1 MINIRHEVPLLP
13 FNTFGISA
21 IASFFVVSDNAD
33 ELADYVRA
41 LSDPSVSFVLG
52 GGSNILLTS
61 DRYDLVIR
69 PAMKGINLI
78 EETDDH
84 VLVRAGAGEVW
95 DDFVSWC
102 VEQNYSGVENL
113 SHIPGTVGACPI
125 QNIGAYGAE
134 AKETI
139 ETVEAIE
146 QNTGKTVTFSNRQC
160 GFGYR
165 DSIFKKNRGKYIIT
179 AVRFKLSKRF
189 EPNIKYAGLE
199 TELSQIAPVTPKSVR
214 QAVISVRNRKL
225 PDPAKLGNCGSFFKN
240 PTVDAEKLKEISN
253 LYPKAPLY
261 PVSQGIWKISA
272 AWMIQQCGWKDVR
285 EGNVGTYM
293 QQPLVMVNYGGATGK
308 EILGFAR
315 KIIDSVFN
323 RFGIALEPEVYCV

>member
-33 ELADYVRA
+33 ELADYVRT
-41 LSDPSVSFVLG
+41 LSDSSVSLVLG

-84 VLVRAGAGEVW
+84 VLVRVGAGEIW
-95 DDFVSWC
+95 DDFVNWC
-102 VEQNYSGVENL
+102 VKQNYSGVENL

-125 QNIGAYGAE
+125 QNIGAYGVE

-146 QNTGKTVTFSNRQC
+146 RNTGKTVTFSNQQC
-160 GFGYR
+160 EFGYR
-165 DSIFKKNRGKYIIT
+165 YSIFKKNRGKYIIT

-199 TELSQIAPVTPKSVR
+199 TELSHIAPVTLESVR
-214 QAVISVRNRKL
+214 LAVINVRSRKL

-240 PTVDAEKLKEISN
+240 PTIDAEKLKEISN
-253 LYPKAPLY
+253 LYPQAPLY
-261 PVSQGIWKISA
+261 PVAHGIWKISA
-272 AWMIQQCGWKDVR
+272 AWMIQQCGWKDFR

-308 EILGFAR
+308 EILDFAR
-315 KIIDSVFN
+315 KIIDSVNKRFN
-323 RFGIALEPEVYCV
+323 IVLEPEVHSV